1 MRYIGFIGARALR
14 NLLVIRSVR
23 KAIYYGI
30 GIGAVVGLIIAV
42 VEGYWQAIL
51 AGCGIGLILG
61 VTLGL
66 IVRAVSIMRRSDQ

>member
-1 MRYIGFIGARALR
+1 MGYMGFIWARVLR
-14 NLLVIRSVR
+14 NLLVIKSIR

-42 VEGYWQAIL
+42 VEGYWQLIL
-51 AGCGIGLILG
+51 LGCGIGLVIG

-66 IVRAVSIMRRSDQ
+66 IIRAVSIMRRSGQ

>member
-1 MRYIGFIGARALR
+1 MQGYLWAIVLR
-14 NLLVIRSVR
+14 RLLVIKSIR

-30 GIGAVVGLIIAV
+30 GIGAVAGLIIAL

-61 VTLGL
+61 VTSGL
-66 IVRAVSIMRRSDQ
+66 IIRAVRLMRRSDQ

>member
-1 MRYIGFIGARALR
+1 MRYIGFIGVRALR

-42 VEGYWQAIL
+42 VEGYWQVIL
-51 AGCGIGLILG
+51 IGFGIGLILG
-61 VTLGL
+61 ITLGL
-66 IVRAVSIMRRSDQ
+66 IIRAVSIMRRGDR

>member
-1 MRYIGFIGARALR
+1 MPGYLWAIALR
-14 NLLVIRSVR
+14 RLLVIKSIR

-30 GIGAVVGLIIAV
+30 GIGVVVGLIIAV

-51 AGCGIGLILG
+51 AGCGIGFVLG

-66 IVRAVSIMRRSDQ
+66 IIRAVRIMRRSDQ